1 MKPGSDTA
9 KARVVILT
17 DLYRI
22 KCNIN
27 IVPGVRL
34 TDYIRSESDFV
45 AVTTAEVYNIEGR
58 KLILSAD
65 FMDVNK
71 NHIQIITPDEMVE
84 QQVGDFMIHNTLE

>member
-17 DLYRI
+17 DIYRI
-22 KCNIN
+22 KCSLN

-34 TDYIRSESDFV
+34 TDYIRSENSFV
-45 AVTTAEVYNIEGR
+45 AVTSAEVYNIEGR

-65 FMDVNK
+65 FMDINK
-71 NHIQIITPDEMVE
+71 EHIQIITPDELVE
-84 QQVGDFMIHNTLE
+84 QKSQDFVIHNTLE